1 MSVIWGIPYLL
12 IRVAVRELS
21 PAELVFLRT
30 GPAALLL
37 MPLALRRGNLRGV
50 AEHWRAIVLYSAVEL
65 ALPWFMLF
73 RAEKRLSSSV
83 AGLLVATVPLIGAV
97 LARLTGSHEHFG
109 RRRLAGLALG
119 FAGVAV
125 LVGVDLRGT
134 DLLAVG
140 EIGLTALGY
149 ATGPIIVARMF
160 SDLPSIG
167 VVTASLVF
175 TAVGYAPFALA
186 RPLPPLSGEVI
197 ASVTVLMVVCT
208 ALAFILFFALIAEAG
223 PARAV
228 VITYVNPAVAVLLG
242 VTALGE
248 PFNAGVAAGFPMIL
262 VGSVLATSSSKRVAG
277 SPDSPEAS
285 GASAQSS
292 MRAQATGGR

>member
-1 MSVIWGIPYLL
+1 M
-12 IRVAVRELS
+12 
-21 PAELVFLRT
+21 
-30 GPAALLL
+30 AAC
-37 MPLALRRGNLRGV
+37 
-50 AEHWRAIVLYSAVEL
+50 WRAILLYSAVEL

-97 LARLTGSHEHFG
+97 LTRLTGG
-109 RRRLAGLALG
+109 TDRLDRRRLAGLALG

-134 DLLAVG
+134 DLTAVG
-140 EIGLTALGY
+140 EIGLTAIGY
-149 ATGPIIVARMF
+149 ATGPIIVSRMF

-208 ALAFILFFALIAEAG
+208 ALVFVLFFALIAEAG

-248 PFNAGVAAGFPMIL
+248 SFNAGIAAGFPMIL
-262 VGSVLATSSSKRVAG
+262 VGSVLATSG
-277 SPDSPEAS
+277 SRPDADAPV
-285 GASAQSS
+285 QSS
-292 MRAQATGGR
+292 TRTQTTGGR